1 VEAPVRASSRRPSA
15 LVLLRRAGI
24 QYAFLAA
31 VAAVGLTA
39 TVCAAVLQRQR
50 QRNQPNICLRY

>member
-1 VEAPVRASSRRPSA
+1 M
-15 LVLLRRAGI
+15 RRAGI

-50 QRNQPNICLRY
+50 NQSNICLRY